1 MFLYQ
6 SGEALIL
13 HHIYLSFLMLS
24 SCRGY
29 SCCPFC
35 INLRGHKLVLKG
47 IKLIS
52 VLLFLLQMRSFHT
65 LLLEEVIR
73 GNG

>member
-13 HHIYLSFLMLS
+13 HQIYLSFLVLS
-24 SCRGY
+24 SCKGY
-29 SCCPFC
+29 SSCPFC
-35 INLRGHKLVLKG
+35 NNLRGHKLVLKG
-47 IKLIS
+47 MNLINMH
-52 VLLFLLQMRSFHT
+52 LFLLQMRSFHT
-65 LLLEEVIR
+65 LLLEEVVR